1 MRREPSK
8 SFTNDPEELAREFLD
23 AAKEDLDTVELMK
36 SAGFTAT
43 HNACMLISRAAEK
56 FIKAKLLMSGKGSV
70 WTHDQS
76 ILIDSLGEFPGKDRA
91 LDIVLFLTPFATEAN
106 YPSLTRKRI
115 DAEMAQVAYDYL
127 IELIEIIRP
136 FD

>member
-56 FIKAKLLMSGKGSV
+56 FIKAKLLMSGKVQFGHMIS
-70 WTHDQS
+70 
-76 ILIDSLGEFPGKDRA
+76 LIDSLGEFPGKDRA

-106 YPSLTRKRI
+106 YPSLTRRRI